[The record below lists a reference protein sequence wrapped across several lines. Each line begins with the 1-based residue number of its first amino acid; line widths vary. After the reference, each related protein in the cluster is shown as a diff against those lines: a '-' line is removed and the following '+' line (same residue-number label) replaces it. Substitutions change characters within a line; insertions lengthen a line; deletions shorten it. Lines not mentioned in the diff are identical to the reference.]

1 MERRECFHIKHQK
14 LSEYQKLISHSL
26 TRWLLL
32 YPSLPRMFQMYPALH
47 SYFMSIHKPT
57 DVLKCFLGH
66 FLRELWLRYLQ
77 SFVVAFNEQVKNT
90 EKFKASFVEDRKSKN
105 ML

>member
-1 MERRECFHIKHQK
+1 
-14 LSEYQKLISHSL
+14 
-26 TRWLLL
+26 
-32 YPSLPRMFQMYPALH
+32 MYPALH

-77 SFVVAFNEQVKNT
+77 SFVVAFNEQIKNT